1 MKKILIGI
9 LFILC
14 LVGCDKNENHDY
26 KQELIEYNTN
36 LKCYVLEAEMEI
48 KKPEGE
54 ICFVIEAAY
63 LSPNYYKVIMKNKA
77 NNNTQ
82 VMVKNDEGVFVI
94 TPSLNK
100 EFKFNSDWP
109 LNSSHAY
116 LLQSIVKDITNDS
129 NTTVTVNEDTYMLY
143 SKVEN
148 KSNANLKE
156 QKTTFDKKNH
166 HPIQNIVYDNANNP
180 LVTVKFTKFDDKAS
194 LTKTDFDSE
203 VINNT
208 CRLELGE
215 GEVSLDIDSCV
226 PTFMPEGFELNKT
239 VADEEYKVYSYV
251 SNNEAYIISCII
263 TEEADLMTVSRTFNE
278 AILLDS
284 GFGFVNENSLSF
296 YNANVFVS
304 IYNDNF
310 ELVEAI
316 TIANSFNK

>member
-116 LLQSIVKDITNDS
+116 LLQSIVKDITNDN
-129 NTTVTVNEDTYMLY
+129 NTTITVDEDTYMLY

-194 LTKTDFDSE
+194 LT
-203 VINNT
+203 
-208 CRLELGE
+208 
-215 GEVSLDIDSCV
+215 
-226 PTFMPEGFELNKT
+226 
-239 VADEEYKVYSYV
+239 
-251 SNNEAYIISCII
+251 
-263 TEEADLMTVSRTFNE
+263 
-278 AILLDS
+278 
-284 GFGFVNENSLSF
+284 
-296 YNANVFVS
+296 
-304 IYNDNF
+304 
-310 ELVEAI
+310 
-316 TIANSFNK
+316 